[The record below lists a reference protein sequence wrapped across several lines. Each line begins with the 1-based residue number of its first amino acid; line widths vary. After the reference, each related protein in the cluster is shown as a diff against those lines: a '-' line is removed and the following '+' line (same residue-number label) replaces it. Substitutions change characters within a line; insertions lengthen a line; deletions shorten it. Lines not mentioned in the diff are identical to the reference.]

1 MGFEWH
7 HSLRL
12 AQAQASCKKID
23 GISCIFLTS
32 NCRPRAGPASDSAAA
47 LKLLEAPALSARDS
61 EARVIAL
68 LHCHDDIRSARAA
81 ALHRPLTGRN
91 SHWQ

>member
-1 MGFEWH
+1 MTLIARPFSAHLSICAFFSQSSHGE
-7 HSLRL
+7 STRL
-12 AQAQASCKKID
+12 Y
-23 GISCIFLTS
+23 
-32 NCRPRAGPASDSAAA
+32 CRPRAGPASAAA